1 MSREETIKLLT
12 EIAHL
17 FPRFASSEEDKTL
30 KIDLWTEA
38 MEELSYADM
47 HTALMKYTRSNNK
60 GFAPSVGQ
68 LIELTKPEEDSV
80 LPRDH
85 VYFAPETMLTSDGES
100 E

>member
-17 FPRFASSEEDKTL
+17 FPRFVNSEEDKKL

-38 MEELSYADM
+38 MNELSYTDM
-47 HTALMKYTRSNNK
+47 HTALMEYARSDNK

-68 LIELTKPEEDSV
+68 LIELTKPEEDPL

-85 VYFAPETMLTSDGES
+85 VFMGW
-100 E
+100 